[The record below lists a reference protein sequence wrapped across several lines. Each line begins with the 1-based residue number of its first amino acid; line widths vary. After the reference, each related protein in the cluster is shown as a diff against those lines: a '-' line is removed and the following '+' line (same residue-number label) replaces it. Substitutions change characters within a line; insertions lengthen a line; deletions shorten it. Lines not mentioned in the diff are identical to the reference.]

1 MKKYLLDVKADPT
14 FFEKHS
20 SAKWL
25 IIVAVVALVGLVI
38 WFVWKKRSQKK
49 S

>member
-1 MKKYLLDVKADPT
+1 MEKYLLDVKADPT
-14 FFEKHS
+14 FFEKHG

-25 IIVAVVALVGLVI
+25 IIVAVAALVGLI
-38 WFVWKKRSQKK
+38 TWFVWKKRKQKK